1 MTDEQII
8 ELYFSRDE
16 SAIAQTSKKYS
27 AYLRTVANNILNS
40 AEDADECENDTYLR
54 AWDAMPPHRPAL
66 LRTFLAKITRNL
78 ALNMLEKKSAL
89 KRGGNAAQLL
99 SELEECSGGI
109 RAEQPDIEQE
119 AENTRLAQVINDF
132 VGKLSKE
139 TRVVFVR
146 RYWYADS
153 ISEIAERCG
162 MSESKVK
169 SMLMRLRQKLK
180 KRLEEEDIP
189 L

>member
-8 ELYFSRDE
+8 ELYYSRDE
-16 SAIAQTSKKYS
+16 SAIEQTSKKYS
-27 AYLRTVANNILNS
+27 AYIRTVANNILNCV
-40 AEDADECENDTYLR
+40 EDTDECENDTYLR
-54 AWDAMPPHRPAL
+54 AWGSIPPHRPAL

-78 ALNMLEKKSAL
+78 ALNMWQKKTAL
-89 KRGGNAAQLL
+89 KRGGNAATLI
-99 SELEECSGGI
+99 SELEECTGGI
-109 RAEQPDIEQE
+109 RAAQPDIEQE

-132 VGKLSKE
+132 VGHLGKE
-139 TRVVFVR
+139 ARVVFLR

-153 ISEIAERCG
+153 ICAIAERFG

-169 SMLMRLRQKLK
+169 SMLMRSRQKLK
-180 KRLEEEDIP
+180 KRLEAEDIS